1 LKQSQATVEGVL
13 EKVTVV
19 DAELSGKVEEGDDGV

>member
-1 LKQSQATVEGVL
+1 VEGVL

-19 DAELSGKVEEGDDGV
+19 DAELSGKVEEGDDGVENGGR

>member
-1 LKQSQATVEGVL
+1 VEGVL

-19 DAELSGKVEEGDDGV
+19 DAELSGKVEEGDDGVKNGGR